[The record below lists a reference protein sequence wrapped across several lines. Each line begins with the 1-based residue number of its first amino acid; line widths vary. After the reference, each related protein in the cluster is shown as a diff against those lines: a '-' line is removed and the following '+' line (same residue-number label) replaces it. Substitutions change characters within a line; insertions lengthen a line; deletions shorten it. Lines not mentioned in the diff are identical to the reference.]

1 MSQSPFHFLNSVVS
15 SLLPPFFLVCVCV
28 HIYIYKTSYVFYVIG
43 ILGDEAQKMDI
54 SAKDGEGED

>member
-28 HIYIYKTSYVFYVIG
+28 CVCITSYVFYVIG